1 MPEHVLIIDD
11 EPRLVAVLQI
21 RLQASGFRV
30 DVAYNGQ
37 DGLEAAAR
45 LRPQIILLDINMPV
59 MDGLQV
65 CRSLRAD
72 AELNA
77 IPIIVMSAV
86 THEVARDNAIKAGA
100 NLFLAKPYQAQ
111 LVIAAIR
118 ATMEG
123 KGVMGGM
130 QTIS

>member
-30 DVAYNGQ
+30 DVAYNGEE
-37 DGLEAAAR
+37 GLAKAAR
-45 LRPQIILLDINMPV
+45 LRPQVVLLDVNMPV

-72 AELNA
+72 PELSGTRV
-77 IPIIVMSAV
+77 IVMSAV
-86 THEVARDNAIKAGA
+86 THETARDNAIMAGA
-100 NLFLAKPYQAQ
+100 DLFVAKPYQAPQ
-111 LVIAAIR
+111 VISAIR
-118 ATMEG
+118 SVMESQGSAGGKSTM
-123 KGVMGGM
+123 
-130 QTIS
+130 

>member
-1 MPEHVLIIDD
+1 MPEQVLIIDD

-72 AELNA
+72 PELNA

-100 NLFLAKPYQAQ
+100 NLFLAKPYQAP

-123 KGVMGGM
+123 KGITRGM
-130 QTIS
+130 QAIS